1 MGTPKIIIKA
11 VVIQKANH
19 VRNSSIPCFCTM
31 KLAEMKMAK
40 PTPAL
45 MNVLWRAYTLSASSE
60 HLTIWIKSL

>member
-45 MNVLWRAYTLSASSE
+45 MNVL
-60 HLTIWIKSL
+60 